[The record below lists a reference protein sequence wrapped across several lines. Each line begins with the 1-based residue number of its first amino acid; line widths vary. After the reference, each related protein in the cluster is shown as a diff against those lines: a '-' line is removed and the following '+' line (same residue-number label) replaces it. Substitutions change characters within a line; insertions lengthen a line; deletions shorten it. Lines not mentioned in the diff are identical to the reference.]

1 MAKRD
6 VAHAK
11 FFGKLTIIQSMSLIG
26 GSALL
31 LTLLLSYYFFS

>member
-1 MAKRD
+1 MQKRD
-6 VAHAK
+6 VGHAK

-31 LTLLLSYYFFS
+31 LTFVLRYYFFA